1 MIIIF
6 QYQVNYFRDHV
17 KLILCPL
24 MGAVSVIDED
34 KNFRT
39 FRLTGLSQ
47 FGCSNDLLQRL
58 EYVHEKISFL
68 LTSKS
73 QMSAVRA
80 K

>member
-1 MIIIF
+1 
-6 QYQVNYFRDHV
+6 
-17 KLILCPL
+17 
-24 MGAVSVIDED
+24 MGAVSVIDEE

-39 FRLTGLSQ
+39 FRLTSLAQ
-47 FGCSNDLLQRL
+47 YGCSIDLLQRL

-73 QMSAVRA
+73 QMNAMRP